1 MGRLLG
7 LELCNFKSYKGTVKI
22 GFGDSNFTSII
33 GPNGSGKSNLMDAIS
48 FVLGVKSV
56 HLRSH
61 LLTDLIYR
69 GSLGGGEE
77 GGQSLSSEESPDQPS
92 SAYVKAFYSPTNSSD
107 DFVELCRIVTRG
119 QDSTYQIDGKTI
131 SYKKYS
137 DFLESQNILIK
148 ARNFLVFQGDVE
160 QVASQ
165 KPQELTALLE
175 QVSGSIQ
182 YKHEYDQL
190 REELENTRSSTSE
203 LIQSRKRAHA
213 GLKSFK
219 EGINRDEEYRKYLRE
234 RQEVQQRLV
243 VWQLFHLEKRKEAL
257 SKEIESSKSELGVI
271 ESRLSLE
278 EDLLKKQQTSFAKA
292 QSAILKQR
300 LQLSAKVKSK
310 ESLTSSLLP
319 IDSAKESVVKRIQA
333 ATDRIELLQKDV
345 DRQESLIKQ
354 YSHQLNVVNKAK
366 VSARSEMDEAANTS
380 GDYKLSDEDLQTYE
394 KLKES
399 YLSSGG
405 SSFEDR
411 LLLEANDKRELLD
424 EMDLYTQK
432 LNESMEKVNEELGLE
447 QLSLEAEVEQ
457 LGKEVKENSAQLSS
471 LVKRLKSLQSQA
483 ESNSN
488 KEYEMNY
495 KLKETLVKLDDMNA
509 TQRETV
515 KERKIRE
522 NVSTLRRLFPGVK
535 GLVHDLCRPKKDKYA
550 IAVSTV
556 LGMNFDSVIV
566 DNLSVAQQCI
576 SFLKKQRSGII
587 SFIPLDTIS
596 VNKISMHSA
605 DAEGSMLA
613 IDAIDYEPELE
624 KAFEF
629 VCSDAILCDTLSI
642 AKDLRWGKGVKSK
655 LVTLEGSI
663 VHKAGLM
670 TGGTLKSSGNRW
682 DKEEYQNLMSLKDT
696 LLREIAE
703 ISSSTRS
710 DLEKI
715 RELDNSLS
723 LKSTDSADLK
733 TRFSH
738 TQRLLKEKQVE
749 IDYQKE
755 LAEQEFKPQI
765 ERLRNKA
772 EEHER
777 KITEVQVQKKAL
789 QDSIYAE
796 FTKKVGFTVEEYEAH
811 SGELMR
817 KQSEDLR
824 KLQMQIVTIEKKLE
838 FENERL
844 KATQERQQKAQVD
857 VEKAKLRLD
866 ALETS
871 GNKITAQISEQDAE
885 IQQEE
890 TRLEQSQLEVS
901 KLSLGLNSLEETITE
916 LTDSLHSCRSQHAG
930 QSENLEK
937 TLLEKISIL
946 KNCKMLN
953 IELPE
958 GSSSLE
964 EISLNKVDDD
974 ALQVANNIVI
984 GFSGLSRKLRQND
997 TDEVEKDL
1005 KKNIAELEELL
1016 AVLQPNSKAAGRYED
1031 AKVKYDQ
1038 IFAETE
1044 RSKAAEKV
1052 VNDKFSAV
1060 RNLRKDAFEK
1070 AFDHISETIEG
1081 VYRELTRDPNSTAA
1095 LAGGHASL
1103 TLEDEDE
1110 PYLAGVRYHATP
1122 PAKRFKDMEYLS
1134 GGEKTIAAL
1143 ALLFAINSF
1152 QPSPFFI
1159 LDEVDAALDISNV
1172 ERIATY
1178 IRRQARSDLQFIVI
1192 SLINTMFEKSQSL
1205 VGVFRQQT
1213 RNTSQ
1218 ALTLNLENYAD

>member
-7 LELCNFKSYKGTVKI
+7 LELCNFKSYKGTVSI

-61 LLTDLIYR
+61 MLADLIYR
-69 GSLGGGEE
+69 GSLAGAEAE
-77 GGQSLSSEESPDQPS
+77 TSAAIEESPNQPS
-92 SAYVKAFYSPTNSSD
+92 SAYVKAFYSPSNKAD
-107 DFVELCRIVTRG
+107 DYVELCRIITRG
-119 QDSTYQIDGKTI
+119 QDSAYQIDGKTI

-148 ARNFLVFQGDVE
+148 AHNFLVFQGDVE

-165 KPQELTALLE
+165 KPQELTTLLE

-182 YKHEYDQL
+182 YKQEYDQL
-190 REELENTRSSTSE
+190 SEELENTRSATSE

-219 EGINRDEEYRKYLRE
+219 EGMNRDEEYRKYLRE
-234 RQEVQQRLV
+234 RQEAQQRLV
-243 VWQLFHLEKRKEAL
+243 VWQLFHLEARKEAL
-257 SKEIESSKSELGVI
+257 SQELEASRSELSEI

-278 EDLLKKQQTSFAKA
+278 EDLLRKQQVSSAKA
-292 QSAILKQR
+292 QSVILKQR
-300 LQLSAKVKSK
+300 LQLSTKVKNK

-319 IDSAKESVVKRIQA
+319 IQSSKENVVKRIQV
-333 ATDRIELLQKDV
+333 ATDKIELLQKDV
-345 DRQESLIKQ
+345 DRQEALIKQ

-366 VSARSEMDEAANTS
+366 VSARAEMEEAAKTS
-380 GDYKLSDEDLQTYE
+380 GDYKLSEEELQTYE
-394 KLKES
+394 KLKEL

-405 SSFEDR
+405 SNFEDR
-411 LLLEANDKRELLD
+411 LLLEANDKQELVD
-424 EMDLYTQK
+424 EMELYTQK
-432 LNESMEKVNEELGLE
+432 LDESMAKVNEELGLE
-447 QLSLEAEVEQ
+447 QSSLGSEVEQ
-457 LGKEVKENSAQLSS
+457 LGKEVKENAAQVSS
-471 LVKRLKSLQSQA
+471 LVKKLKTLQSKA

-509 TQRETV
+509 TQRETT
-515 KERKIRE
+515 KERKLRE

-550 IAVSTV
+550 VAVSTV
-556 LGMNFDSVIV
+556 LGMNFDSVV
-566 DNLSVAQQCI
+566 VESLSVAQQCI

-596 VNKISMHSA
+596 VNKISMLSA

-624 KAFEF
+624 KAFQF
-629 VCSDAILCDTLSI
+629 VCSDAIICDTLPI
-642 AKDLRWGKGVKSK
+642 AKDLRWEKGVKSK

-670 TGGTLKSSGNRW
+670 TGGTLKNSGNRW

-703 ISSSTRS
+703 LSSSTRS

-715 RELDNSLS
+715 REMENVLS
-723 LKSTDSADLK
+723 LRSTDTADLK
-733 TRFSH
+733 TRYSH

-765 ERLRNKA
+765 EKLRGKVA
-772 EEHER
+772 EHER
-777 KITEVQVQKKAL
+777 KIREVQVLKKEL
-789 QDSIYAE
+789 QNSIYAE
-796 FTKKVGFTVEEYEAH
+796 FTTKVGFTVEEYEAH

-824 KLQMQIVTIEKKLE
+824 KLEMQIATIEKKME
-838 FENERL
+838 FENDRL

-857 VEKAKLRLD
+857 VEKAKMKLE
-866 ALETS
+866 ALEAS
-871 GNKITAQISEQDAE
+871 ENNITTQIAAEDAE

-890 TRLEQSQLEVS
+890 NRLEQSQLEVS

-916 LTDSLHSCRSQHAG
+916 LTDNLHSCRSRHAG
-930 QSENLEK
+930 HSENLEK

-958 GSSSLE
+958 GSSSLDD
-964 EISLNKVDDD
+964 ISLNKVDDE
-974 ALQVANNIVI
+974 ALQAANDVVI

-997 TDEVEKDL
+997 TEEAEKEL
-1005 KKNIAELEELL
+1005 KKNISELEELL

-1031 AKVKYDQ
+1031 AEIKYKQ
-1038 IFAETE
+1038 ISAETE
-1044 RSKAAEKV
+1044 RSKAAEKA
-1052 VNDKFSAV
+1052 VNDKFSVV
-1060 RNLRKDAFEK
+1060 RKLRRDAFEK

-1205 VGVFRQQT
+1205 VGVFRQQAQ
-1213 RNTSQ
+1213 NTSK